1 MCNGDTV
8 EDQVIVSTTNK
19 LSDTTDTNPYED
31 SRAHRGAIVGD
42 DFYIG
47 YSYAKDWALATY
59 TDLDNYNFWIRH
71 YNVASNTWTDAQNI
85 SKIAAIDKTHVKE
98 PRLVKTPGTGMGTTT
113 YPENLQDKNT
123 FIVAWGTET
132 NVYSHVQ
139 SSVEGDI
146 NYSRTRDQGVTY
158 EDPLVVEDLGIN
170 NRFESQLR
178 PSPAGNIPWPVWN
191 EAENAEDSLGDVVN
205 IGTNA
210 MLSVSDESV
219 GTAPTPPARAET
231 PGLPGD
237 EPPPLTGDDYNVAL
251 IEFEVPGNAKFGT
264 TKNLTSIIVN
274 YGPDMLNGGTLTIEG
289 KGYNEESEFIYLTTI
304 VEPFGPIA
312 FPDHKTVV
320 LEWTA
325 PEEAMLIDWVATIVS
340 VDDNT
345 DDNNTQYGTTKVKE

>member
-31 SRAHRGAIVGD
+31 SRAHRAAIVGD

-98 PRLVKTPGTGMGTTT
+98 PRLVKTPGTGMGGTTT

-123 FIVAWGTET
+123 FIVAWGTEI

-178 PSPAGNIPWPVWN
+178 PSPAGNILWSVWN

-210 MLSVSDESV
+210 ML
-219 GTAPTPPARAET
+219 RNKHET
-231 PGLPGD
+231 
-237 EPPPLTGDDYNVAL
+237 
-251 IEFEVPGNAKFGT
+251 
-264 TKNLTSIIVN
+264 TSR
-274 YGPDMLNGGTLTIEG
+274 Y
-289 KGYNEESEFIYLTTI
+289 
-304 VEPFGPIA
+304 
-312 FPDHKTVV
+312 
-320 LEWTA
+320 
-325 PEEAMLIDWVATIVS
+325 
-340 VDDNT
+340 
-345 DDNNTQYGTTKVKE
+345 